1 VAYDLAGLRRTEF
14 PWTADTIYLDHAS
27 IGPLP
32 ERTRRAADEMNRKRS
47 RPFDLRHED
56 LFGAL
61 AEGRAAAAT
70 LIGASPDEIALATNT
85 SFGLGVA
92 ARALPFRDGDIVLA
106 SHREFPANVY
116 PWKRLADRGVT
127 LELLPVTAE
136 GWPDEARILA
146 RLADPRV
153 RCLAVSFT
161 QFATGYTVDLARLS
175 RETRARG
182 QFLVVDAIQA
192 IGQIP
197 LDVREVEVDI
207 LSCGAQKWLLSP
219 WGSGFIYV
227 RQALIADL
235 DPVIAGWMAFEGT
248 DDFTRL
254 TDYRDQLRPN
264 ARRFEL
270 ITVPFQDIVG
280 MVQSV
285 RLLQELG
292 VPEIQRHLA
301 AIQRPLLEW
310 ADRRGI
316 AVTSPRGAHGSGIVC
331 VAPPRLEEC
340 YGALRQARIYCSM
353 REGSLRISPHC
364 YNTADELARVATVLD
379 HQLS

>member
-1 VAYDLAGLRRTEF
+1 
-14 PWTADTIYLDHAS
+14 
-27 IGPLP
+27 
-32 ERTRRAADEMNRKRS
+32 M
-47 RPFDLRHED
+47 
-56 LFGAL
+56 
-61 AEGRAAAAT
+61 
-70 LIGASPDEIALATNT
+70 
-85 SFGLGVA
+85 
-92 ARALPFRDGDIVLA
+92 
-106 SHREFPANVY
+106 
-116 PWKRLADRGVT
+116 RLADRGVT

-136 GWPDEARILA
+136 GWPDEARILE

-153 RCLAVSFT
+153 RCLAVSLT

-192 IGQIP
+192 VGQLP
-197 LDVREVEVDI
+197 LDLRNVEVDI

-235 DPVIAGWMAFEGT
+235 DPVIPGWMAFEGT

-254 TDYRDQLRPN
+254 TEYRDQLRTN

-292 VPEIQRHLA
+292 IPEIQRHLA
-301 AIQRPLLEW
+301 GMQRPLLEW
-310 ADRRGI
+310 ADRRGV

-340 YGALRQARIYCSM
+340 YRALREARIFCSM

-364 YNTADELARVATVLD
+364 YNTIDELAQVATVLD
-379 HQLS
+379 RQLP